1 MFNSKYL
8 ITLLNE
14 KWEPLKKIKVKSVP
28 QVNEF
33 LYFEDVQKY
42 YRVINVV
49 HQIAKKQN
57 ILVIITEFSAE
68 SIKK

>member
-49 HQIAKKQN
+49 HQIAKKQT
-57 ILVIITEFSAE
+57 IIVIITEFSVE